1 MFAIVTIAGQQ
12 FKVEVGQKIYV
23 HQLSN
28 ENGDVVNF
36 DQVHLVDDNGT
47 VSLGKPTLPG
57 ALVSATVLNRQKGDK
72 VIVFRKKR
80 RKGFKVKNGHRQCFT
95 KIEITGISSK

>member
-28 ENGDVVNF
+28 ENGDVVSF

-57 ALVSATVLNRQKGDK
+57 ASVSATVLN
-72 VIVFRKKR
+72 
-80 RKGFKVKNGHRQCFT
+80 
-95 KIEITGISSK
+95 

>member
-28 ENGDVVNF
+28 ENGDVVSF
-36 DQVHLVDDNGT
+36 DQVQLVDDNGT
-47 VSLGKPTLPG
+47 VSLGKP
-57 ALVSATVLNRQKGDK
+57 
-72 VIVFRKKR
+72 
-80 RKGFKVKNGHRQCFT
+80 
-95 KIEITGISSK
+95 

>member
-12 FKVEVGQKIYV
+12 FKVEVGQKLYV
-23 HQLSN
+23 HQLSA

-36 DQVHLVDDNGT
+36 DQVHLIENKGT
-47 VSLGKPTLPG
+47 VSLGKPTLPS
-57 ALVSATVLNRQKGDK
+57 ASVKATVLKRQKGDK

-95 KIEITGISSK
+95 QIEITDISGK